1 MSTAPSE
8 KIQATISHREL
19 EQMNAGRTRLYL
31 VRHGELVT
39 SHLWLYVGHMDVV
52 LNDTGRCQIARLARR
67 LSAEPI
73 DELLSSDLTRT
84 MQSAE
89 IISGVTGLTPEPD
102 PAFREVSLGQWEGL
116 SRDQI
121 IERYPE
127 DFELRSRDIVNYRI
141 QGGES
146 FADLRDRV
154 MPRLMAVL
162 AQHQGKNLL
171 LVAHGGVNRVILCNA
186 LGLELAQ
193 MTHID
198 QAYGCLNIIDYFDG
212 MPVVRLMNELPLNN
226 AQ

>member
-1 MSTAPSE
+1 MFCLALAEVPAEGKGAVMRVFVAQTGMQNVM
-8 KIQATISHREL
+8 KILVQNKLLIYSW
-19 EQMNAGRTRLYL
+19 MFPICYL
-31 VRHGELVT
+31 
-39 SHLWLYVGHMDVV
+39 
-52 LNDTGRCQIARLARR
+52 
-67 LSAEPI
+67 
-73 DELLSSDLTRT
+73 
-84 MQSAE
+84 
-89 IISGVTGLTPEPD
+89 TGLKHEPD

-116 SRDQI
+116 SRAQI

-127 DFELRSRDIVNYRI
+127 DFELRSRDIINYRI

-162 AQHQGKNLL
+162 AQHRGKNLL

-212 MPVVRLMNELPLNN
+212 MPVVRLMNELPLNGLE
-226 AQ
+226 